1 MRSLLGA
8 VGKGFESSDGAPRS
22 GPEPG
27 RATPAAAV
35 DAAIEDAG
43 VVAAAATEEVEDDK
57 EEFACAAL
65 EREEAA
71 ADAMVDAAVV
81 DDLLGTTGDEPPSI
95 ELERLLATGIS
106 IHQSHQPNPQD
117 ATVRRPSCHHRSRA
131 PIS

>member
-35 DAAIEDAG
+35 AG

-117 ATVRRPSCHHRSRA
+117 VTVRRPSCHHRSRA